1 MKRRI
6 VTPQQKAEEDRLIRQ
21 WLERSQ
27 PTRPAASVG
36 MIDELENLKQSLKRR
51 IGAREKS

>member
-21 WLERSQ
+21 WLERNQ
-27 PTRPAASVG
+27 PTRPAAPVG